1 MRGTGYAAVEIIW
14 WLIVAT
20 ALGVAMGWTLREW
33 ALNRKSPDQPIPPA
47 TTPTT
52 PGTESD

>member
-20 ALGVAMGWTLREW
+20 AIGVAMGWTLREW
-33 ALNRKSPDQPIPPA
+33 TLNRKSSDRPIPPA
-47 TTPTT
+47 QSPTT
-52 PGTESD
+52 PRTESD